1 MERKDVRIG
10 DQVFIQRAGEVIPEV
25 ISVITEV
32 RTGNEE
38 KVGPPLYCPSC
49 ETLLAKEAD
58 KVVVFCPNRATCP
71 AQTSGALKAFVGKH
85 AANIDGLGDKIID
98 IFLEKGFITDFSSI
112 YRLHE
117 FRDRILEL
125 EGFEIKRTDNIL
137 AAIEG
142 SRTMELARFL
152 LALGIPQIGRK
163 TAKTL
168 ADFLALDIAKNP
180 SEAPMHLRLQTS
192 LANLNIE
199 ALVEIRDIGPVS
211 AEAIVD
217 YFVDQQ
223 SLVAALLEQVQ
234 PKIAIKTSGGIL
246 AGASFCVTG
255 SFEGVSRDEIHAQIE
270 AHGGEVRSSVSPKL
284 EYLIVGSDAGSK
296 LEKAK
301 GFGVKIITLESF
313 LDLLV

>member
-1 MERKDVRIG
+1 MRRATLHNYEEMERKDVRIG

-32 RTGNEE
+32 RTGKEE
-38 KVGPPLYCPSC
+38 KVGPPLHCPSC
-49 ETLLAKEAD
+49 ETLLEKEVD
-58 KVVVFCPNRATCP
+58 KVVVFCPNRVTCP

-98 IFLEKGFITDFSSI
+98 MFLEKGFITDFTSI

-117 FRDRILEL
+117 FRDQILEL
-125 EGFEIKRTDNIL
+125 EGFEMKRTDNIL

-142 SRTMELARFL
+142 SRTMELSRFL

-168 ADFLALDIAKNP
+168 ADFLASDIAKNS
-180 SEAPMHLRLQTS
+180 SEDPMNLRLQKS
-192 LANLNIE
+192 LVNLNIE

-223 SLVAALLEQVQ
+223 SLVHALLKQVQ
-234 PKIAIKTSGGIL
+234 PKIAIKTSGGKL
-246 AGASFCVTG
+246 A
-255 SFEGVSRDEIHAQIE
+255 
-270 AHGGEVRSSVSPKL
+270 
-284 EYLIVGSDAGSK
+284 
-296 LEKAK
+296 
-301 GFGVKIITLESF
+301 
-313 LDLLV
+313 